1 MAASPAR
8 DERRAPAGWALG
20 VIVVVDNRDSYTYNL
35 VQLLL
40 ELSDQEV
47 RVVDAGDMQAVD
59 ACLGWVSEGLVAGV
73 VISPGPGHPAEP
85 ADFAGSAVVLDAAL
99 AEERLPVLGV
109 CLGHEGIAVR
119 YGGEVVPAPEAKH
132 GWRSPL
138 SHDGSGPFAGV
149 PQGSLVTRYH
159 SLVVSEPLPSGLRVT
174 ARSEDGVVQGLEV
187 EGRPVWG
194 VQFHPESIASEH
206 GRQMVANFVD
216 AVDAAGLGA
225 PPRGARGARR
235 ARGQRDASRRPAE
248 IGAFPR
254 PAARELFVASR
265 VVRGPQPEGTAA
277 AEAAAAVIYRE
288 VLRRGSA
295 SVWVDVPDDT
305 GRQARFSILADD
317 APIGIGTCPAH
328 AARLDGSDE
337 AAHETEPGCETCEPA
352 RVLRLDGDGSFE
364 TVQRELEAMR
374 AVGGDGLAFRGG
386 LLGYFGYELGV
397 RMLGVLPR
405 EAEETASPLPD
416 AWWLDPRRA
425 VLVDRATGA
434 VTVVATASS
443 GALAEAGA
451 ERFSSEVGEA
461 LEASGGERQH
471 ALPDVGRA
479 RAMLQGPDV
488 LADGAW
494 HTSREQYA
502 ADIDRCRDHLLAGDS
517 YELCLTNA
525 FRPHDDPDPLSLF
538 LEVRAADPAPYAALL
553 EFDGGAVVSASP
565 ERLLRGTPDGE
576 YETKPIKGTAAR
588 ASDPLADA
596 AAARDLANDPKVF
609 AENLMIVDLLRNDL
623 GRVCT
628 PGSVH
633 VPSLMAVESY
643 TTVHQL
649 VTTVRGSAPGVPPLD
664 VVRALFP
671 GGSMTG
677 APKLR
682 SVELLRDIEGR
693 DRGVYAGA
701 LGVLG
706 ADGSTELSIV
716 IRTAVR
722 DARGWSIGAGGA
734 IVLAS
739 DPESETVEVELKAS
753 ALRRAFTRAVSR

>member
-1 MAASPAR
+1 MI
-8 DERRAPAGWALG
+8 L
-20 VIVVVDNRDSYTYNL
+20 VVDNRDSYTYNL

-40 ELSDQEV
+40 ELSDHEV
-47 RVVDAGDMQAVD
+47 RVVDAGDPAAIGD
-59 ACLGWVSEGLVAGV
+59 CLGWISAGLVSGL
-73 VISPGPGHPAEP
+73 VISPGPGHPANLI
-85 ADFAGSAVVLDAAL
+85 DFEGSARVLDAAL
-99 AEERLPVLGV
+99 APRSNLPVFGV
-109 CLGHEGIAVR
+109 CLGHQGIALSL
-119 YGGEVVPAPEAKH
+119 GGEVVAAPEAKH

-138 SHDGSGPFAGV
+138 RHDGVGLFAGI
-149 PQGSLVTRYH
+149 PQGTLVTRYH
-159 SLVVSEPLPSGLRVT
+159 SLAVREPLPAGLRVT

-206 GRQMVANFVD
+206 GRQLVANFVA
-216 AVDAAGLGA
+216 AVDAADAVGHGPADHAHRDSPDRDGVDATADGGA
-225 PPRGARGARR
+225 SAR
-235 ARGQRDASRRPAE
+235 SE
-248 IGAFPR
+248 VS
-254 PAARELFVASR
+254 ELFVASR
-265 VVRGPQPEGTAA
+265 LVRGPRADGRAA
-277 AEAAAAVIYRE
+277 AESAATIVYRD
-288 VLRRGSA
+288 VLRRASA
-295 SVWVDVPDDT
+295 SVWVDVPDEN
-305 GRQARFSILADD
+305 GRQARWSILADD
-317 APIGIGTCPAH
+317 APIS
-328 AARLDGSDE
+328 DGQS
-337 AAHETEPGCETCEPA
+337 TSEPA
-352 RVLRLDGDGSFE
+352 RVLRLLGDGSFE
-364 TVQRELEAMR
+364 AAQRTLEQMR
-374 AVGGDGLAFRGG
+374 PVGAEGLAFRGG
-386 LLGYFGYELGV
+386 LLGYFGYELGL
-397 RMLGVLPR
+397 RMLGLEPTTGGDDN
-405 EAEETASPLPD
+405 AETLPD

-434 VTVVATASS
+434 VTVIATASTL
-443 GALAEAGA
+443 ALAEAAA
-451 ERFSSEVGEA
+451 ELFAAEVDAA
-461 LEASGGERQH
+461 LDNEDGVRASRAARSARALASARSARSADSARALDSARASGRVDSGD
-471 ALPDVGRA
+471 LPDAGGTLVRGTWR
-479 RAMLQGPDV
+479 
-488 LADGAW
+488 
-494 HTSREQYA
+494 TSREQYA
-502 ADIDRCRDHLLAGDS
+502 ADIARCREYLLAGDS
-517 YELCLTNA
+517 YEMCLTNE
-525 FRPHDDPDPLSLF
+525 FRPDTDADPDALDLF
-538 LEVRAADPAPYAALL
+538 LELRASDPAPYAALL

-565 ERLLRGTPDGE
+565 ERFLRGTTGGD

-588 ASDPLADA
+588 ASDPLVDA

-643 TTVHQL
+643 ATVHQL

-682 SVELLRDIEGR
+682 SVELLRDIERR

-739 DPESETVEVELKAS
+739 DPEAETLEVELKAS
-753 ALRRAFTRAVSR
+753 ALRRAFARAARG

>member
-1 MAASPAR
+1 M
-8 DERRAPAGWALG
+8 
-20 VIVVVDNRDSYTYNL
+20 IVVVDNRDSYTYNL

-40 ELSDQEV
+40 ELSDHEV
-47 RVVDAGDMQAVD
+47 RVVDAGDPAAIGD
-59 ACLGWVSEGLVAGV
+59 CLGWISAGLVSGL
-73 VISPGPGHPAEP
+73 VISPGPGHPANLI
-85 ADFAGSAVVLDAAL
+85 DFEGSARVLDAAL
-99 AEERLPVLGV
+99 APRSNLPVFGV
-109 CLGHEGIAVR
+109 CLGHQGIALSL
-119 YGGEVVPAPEAKH
+119 GGEVVAAPEAKH

-138 SHDGSGPFAGV
+138 RHDGVGLFAGI
-149 PQGSLVTRYH
+149 PQGTLVTRYH
-159 SLVVSEPLPSGLRVT
+159 SLAVREPLPAGLRVT

-206 GRQMVANFVD
+206 GRQLVANFVA
-216 AVDAAGLGA
+216 AVDAADAVGHGPADHAHRDSPDREGVDATADGGA
-225 PPRGARGARR
+225 SAR
-235 ARGQRDASRRPAE
+235 SE
-248 IGAFPR
+248 VS
-254 PAARELFVASR
+254 ELFVASR
-265 VVRGPQPEGTAA
+265 LVRGPRADGRAA
-277 AEAAAAVIYRE
+277 AESAATIVYRD
-288 VLRRGSA
+288 VLRRASA
-295 SVWVDVPDDT
+295 SVWVDVPDEN
-305 GRQARFSILADD
+305 GRQARWSILADD
-317 APIGIGTCPAH
+317 APIS
-328 AARLDGSDE
+328 DGQS
-337 AAHETEPGCETCEPA
+337 TSEPA
-352 RVLRLDGDGSFE
+352 RVLRLLGDGSFE
-364 TVQRELEAMR
+364 AAQRTLEQMR
-374 AVGGDGLAFRGG
+374 PVGAEGLAFRGG
-386 LLGYFGYELGV
+386 LLGYFGYELGL
-397 RMLGVLPR
+397 RMLGLEPTTGGDDN
-405 EAEETASPLPD
+405 AETLPD

-434 VTVVATASS
+434 VTVIATASTL
-443 GALAEAGA
+443 ALAEAAA
-451 ERFSSEVGEA
+451 ELFAAEVDAA
-461 LEASGGERQH
+461 LDNEDGVRASRAARSARALDSARASGRVDSGD
-471 ALPDVGRA
+471 LPDAGGTLVRGTWR
-479 RAMLQGPDV
+479 
-488 LADGAW
+488 
-494 HTSREQYA
+494 TSREQYA
-502 ADIDRCRDHLLAGDS
+502 ADIARCREYLLAGDS
-517 YELCLTNA
+517 YELCLTNE
-525 FRPHDDPDPLSLF
+525 FRPDTDADPDALDLF
-538 LEVRAADPAPYAALL
+538 LELRASDPAPYAALL

-565 ERLLRGTPDGE
+565 ERFLRGTTGGD

-588 ASDPLADA
+588 ASDPLVDA

-643 TTVHQL
+643 ATVHQL

-682 SVELLRDIEGR
+682 SVELLRDIERR

-739 DPESETVEVELKAS
+739 DPEAETLEVELKAS
-753 ALRRAFTRAVSR
+753 ALRRAFARAARG

>member
-1 MAASPAR
+1 MI
-8 DERRAPAGWALG
+8 L
-20 VIVVVDNRDSYTYNL
+20 VVDNRDSYTYNL

-40 ELSDQEV
+40 ELSDHEV
-47 RVVDAGDMQAVD
+47 RVVDAGDPAAIGD
-59 ACLGWVSEGLVAGV
+59 CLGWISAGLVSGL
-73 VISPGPGHPAEP
+73 VISPGPGHPANLI
-85 ADFAGSAVVLDAAL
+85 DFEGSARVLDAAL
-99 AEERLPVLGV
+99 APRSNLPVFGV
-109 CLGHEGIAVR
+109 CLGHQGIALSL
-119 YGGEVVPAPEAKH
+119 GGEVVAAPEAKH

-138 SHDGSGPFAGV
+138 RHDGVGLFAGI
-149 PQGSLVTRYH
+149 PQGTLVTRYH
-159 SLVVSEPLPSGLRVT
+159 SLAVREPLPAGLRVT

-206 GRQMVANFVD
+206 GRQLVANFVA
-216 AVDAAGLGA
+216 AVDAADAVGHGPADHAHRDSPDRDGVDATADGGA
-225 PPRGARGARR
+225 SAR
-235 ARGQRDASRRPAE
+235 SE
-248 IGAFPR
+248 VS
-254 PAARELFVASR
+254 ELFVASR
-265 VVRGPQPEGTAA
+265 LVRGPRADGRAA
-277 AEAAAAVIYRE
+277 AESAATIVYRD
-288 VLRRGSA
+288 VLRRASA
-295 SVWVDVPDDT
+295 SVWVDVPDEN
-305 GRQARFSILADD
+305 GRQARWSILADD
-317 APIGIGTCPAH
+317 APIS
-328 AARLDGSDE
+328 DGQS
-337 AAHETEPGCETCEPA
+337 TSEPA
-352 RVLRLDGDGSFE
+352 RVLRLLGDGSFE
-364 TVQRELEAMR
+364 AAQRTLEQMR
-374 AVGGDGLAFRGG
+374 PVGAEGLAFRGG
-386 LLGYFGYELGV
+386 LLGYFGYELGL
-397 RMLGVLPR
+397 RMLGLEPTTGGDDN
-405 EAEETASPLPD
+405 AETLPD

-434 VTVVATASS
+434 VTVIATASTL
-443 GALAEAGA
+443 ALAEAAA
-451 ERFSSEVGEA
+451 ELFAAEVDAA
-461 LEASGGERQH
+461 LDNEDGVRASRAARSARALASARSARSADSARALDSARASGRVDSGD
-471 ALPDVGRA
+471 LPDAGGTLVRGTWR
-479 RAMLQGPDV
+479 
-488 LADGAW
+488 
-494 HTSREQYA
+494 TSREQYA
-502 ADIDRCRDHLLAGDS
+502 ADIARCREYLLAGDS
-517 YELCLTNA
+517 YELCLTNE
-525 FRPHDDPDPLSLF
+525 FRPDTDADPDALDLF
-538 LEVRAADPAPYAALL
+538 LELRASDPAPYAALL

-565 ERLLRGTPDGE
+565 ERFLRGTTGGD

-588 ASDPLADA
+588 ASDPLVDA

-643 TTVHQL
+643 ATVHQL

-682 SVELLRDIEGR
+682 SVELLRDIERR

-739 DPESETVEVELKAS
+739 DPEAETLEVELKAS
-753 ALRRAFTRAVSR
+753 ALRRAFARAARG

>member
-1 MAASPAR
+1 MAASPAG

-40 ELSDQEV
+40 ELSDHDV

-59 ACLGWVSEGLVAGV
+59 ACLGWVSDGLVAGV

-85 ADFAGSAVVLDAAL
+85 ADFEGSAIVLDAAL

-109 CLGHEGIAVR
+109 CLGHEGIALR

-149 PQGSLVTRYH
+149 PQDSLVTRYH

-187 EGRPVWG
+187 EGRPIWG

-225 PPRGARGARR
+225 PARR
-235 ARGQRDASRRPAE
+235 TRHARVQREASRRPA
-248 IGAFPR
+248 
-254 PAARELFVASR
+254 ARDLFVASR

-295 SVWVDVPDDT
+295 SAWVDVPDDT

-317 APIGIGTCPAH
+317 APIGTGTCAPICAGSR
-328 AARLDGSDE
+328 AAYDARVDGSDE

-364 TVQRELEAMR
+364 TVQRELEGMR
-374 AVGGDGLAFRGG
+374 AVGGEGLAFRGG

-397 RMLGVLPR
+397 RMLGVGPR
-405 EAEETASPLPD
+405 EAQETASALPD

-451 ERFSSEVGEA
+451 ERFSKEISGA
-461 LEASGGERQH
+461 LETSGDERRH
-471 ALPDVGRA
+471 ALPDAGRA
-479 RAMLQGPDV
+479 PAMSQCPDV
-488 LADGAW
+488 LADGSW
-494 HTSREQYA
+494 HTSRERYA
-502 ADIDRCRDHLLAGDS
+502 ADIERCREHLLAGDS
-517 YELCLTNA
+517 YELCLTNE
-525 FRPHDDPDPLSLF
+525 FRPHADPDPLSLF

-682 SVELLRDIEGR
+682 SVELLRDIEDR
-693 DRGVYAGA
+693 DRGVYSGA

-739 DPESETVEVELKAS
+739 DPESETLEVELKAS

>member
-1 MAASPAR
+1 M
-8 DERRAPAGWALG
+8 
-20 VIVVVDNRDSYTYNL
+20 IVVVDNRDSYTYNL

-40 ELSDQEV
+40 ELSDHEV
-47 RVVDAGDMQAVD
+47 RVVDAGDPAAIGD
-59 ACLGWVSEGLVAGV
+59 CLGWISAGLVSGL
-73 VISPGPGHPAEP
+73 VISPGPGHPANLI
-85 ADFAGSAVVLDAAL
+85 DFEGSARVLDAAL
-99 AEERLPVLGV
+99 APRSNLPVFGV
-109 CLGHEGIAVR
+109 CLGHQGIALSL
-119 YGGEVVPAPEAKH
+119 GGEVVAAPEAKH

-138 SHDGSGPFAGV
+138 RHDGVGLFAGI
-149 PQGSLVTRYH
+149 PQGTLVTRYH
-159 SLVVSEPLPSGLRVT
+159 SLAVREPLPAGLRVT

-206 GRQMVANFVD
+206 GRQLVANFVA
-216 AVDAAGLGA
+216 AVDAADAVGHGPADHAHRDSPDRDGVDATADGGA
-225 PPRGARGARR
+225 SAR
-235 ARGQRDASRRPAE
+235 SE
-248 IGAFPR
+248 VS
-254 PAARELFVASR
+254 ELFVASR
-265 VVRGPQPEGTAA
+265 LVRGPRADGRAA
-277 AEAAAAVIYRE
+277 AESAATIVYRD
-288 VLRRGSA
+288 VLRRASA
-295 SVWVDVPDDT
+295 SVWVDVPDEN
-305 GRQARFSILADD
+305 GRQARWSILADD
-317 APIGIGTCPAH
+317 APIS
-328 AARLDGSDE
+328 DGQS
-337 AAHETEPGCETCEPA
+337 TSEPA
-352 RVLRLDGDGSFE
+352 RVLRLLGDGSFE
-364 TVQRELEAMR
+364 AAQRTLEQMR
-374 AVGGDGLAFRGG
+374 PVGAEGLAFRGG
-386 LLGYFGYELGV
+386 LLGYFGYELGL
-397 RMLGVLPR
+397 RMLGLEPTTGGDDN
-405 EAEETASPLPD
+405 AETLPD

-434 VTVVATASS
+434 VTVIATASTL
-443 GALAEAGA
+443 ALAEAAA
-451 ERFSSEVGEA
+451 ELFAAEVDAA
-461 LEASGGERQH
+461 LDNEDGVRASRAARSARALASARSARSARSADSARALDSARASGRVDSGD
-471 ALPDVGRA
+471 LPDAGGTLVRGTWR
-479 RAMLQGPDV
+479 
-488 LADGAW
+488 
-494 HTSREQYA
+494 TSREQYA
-502 ADIDRCRDHLLAGDS
+502 ADIARCREYLLAGDS
-517 YELCLTNA
+517 YELCLTNE
-525 FRPHDDPDPLSLF
+525 FRPDTDADPDALDLF
-538 LEVRAADPAPYAALL
+538 LELRASDPAPYAALL

-565 ERLLRGTPDGE
+565 ERFLRGTTGGD

-588 ASDPLADA
+588 ASDPLVDA

-643 TTVHQL
+643 ATVHQL

-682 SVELLRDIEGR
+682 SVELLRDIERR

-739 DPESETVEVELKAS
+739 DPEAETLEVELKAS
-753 ALRRAFTRAVSR
+753 ALRRAFARAARG

>member
-1 MAASPAR
+1 M
-8 DERRAPAGWALG
+8 
-20 VIVVVDNRDSYTYNL
+20 IVVVDNRDSYTYNL

-40 ELSDQEV
+40 ELSDHEV
-47 RVVDAGDMQAVD
+47 RVVDAGDPAAIGD
-59 ACLGWVSEGLVAGV
+59 CLGWISAGLVSGL
-73 VISPGPGHPAEP
+73 VISPGPGHPANLI
-85 ADFAGSAVVLDAAL
+85 DFEGSARVLDAAL
-99 AEERLPVLGV
+99 APRSNLPVFGV
-109 CLGHEGIAVR
+109 CLGHQGIALSL
-119 YGGEVVPAPEAKH
+119 GGEVVAAPEAKH

-138 SHDGSGPFAGV
+138 RHDGVGLFAGI
-149 PQGSLVTRYH
+149 PQGTLVTRYH
-159 SLVVSEPLPSGLRVT
+159 SLAVREPLPAGLRVT

-206 GRQMVANFVD
+206 GRQLVANFVA
-216 AVDAAGLGA
+216 AVDAADAVGHGPADHAHRDSPDREGVDATADGGA
-225 PPRGARGARR
+225 SAR
-235 ARGQRDASRRPAE
+235 SE
-248 IGAFPR
+248 VS
-254 PAARELFVASR
+254 ELFVASR
-265 VVRGPQPEGTAA
+265 LVRGPRADGRAA
-277 AEAAAAVIYRE
+277 AESAATIVYRD
-288 VLRRGSA
+288 VLRRASA
-295 SVWVDVPDDT
+295 SVWVDVPDEN
-305 GRQARFSILADD
+305 GRQARWSILADD
-317 APIGIGTCPAH
+317 APIS
-328 AARLDGSDE
+328 DGQS
-337 AAHETEPGCETCEPA
+337 TSEPA
-352 RVLRLDGDGSFE
+352 RVLRLLGDGSFE
-364 TVQRELEAMR
+364 AAQRTLEQMR
-374 AVGGDGLAFRGG
+374 PVGAEGLAFRGG
-386 LLGYFGYELGV
+386 LLGYFGYELGL
-397 RMLGVLPR
+397 RMLGLEPTTGGDDN
-405 EAEETASPLPD
+405 AETLPD

-434 VTVVATASS
+434 VTVIATASTL
-443 GALAEAGA
+443 ALAEAAA
-451 ERFSSEVGEA
+451 ELFAAEVDAA
-461 LEASGGERQH
+461 LDNEDGVRASRAARSARALASARSARSADSARALDSARASGRVDSGD
-471 ALPDVGRA
+471 LPDAGGTLVRGTWR
-479 RAMLQGPDV
+479 
-488 LADGAW
+488 
-494 HTSREQYA
+494 TSREQYA
-502 ADIDRCRDHLLAGDS
+502 ADIARCREYLLAGDS
-517 YELCLTNA
+517 YELCLTNE
-525 FRPHDDPDPLSLF
+525 FRPDTDADPDALDLF
-538 LEVRAADPAPYAALL
+538 LELRASDPAPYAALL

-565 ERLLRGTPDGE
+565 ERFLRGTTGGD

-588 ASDPLADA
+588 ASDPLVDA

-643 TTVHQL
+643 ATVHQL

-682 SVELLRDIEGR
+682 SVELLRDIERR

-739 DPESETVEVELKAS
+739 DPEAETLEVELKAS
-753 ALRRAFTRAVSR
+753 ALRRAFARAARG

>member
-1 MAASPAR
+1 M
-8 DERRAPAGWALG
+8 
-20 VIVVVDNRDSYTYNL
+20 IVVVDNRDSYTYNL

-40 ELSDQEV
+40 ELSDHEV
-47 RVVDAGDMQAVD
+47 RVVDAGDPAAIGD
-59 ACLGWVSEGLVAGV
+59 CLGWISAGLVSGL
-73 VISPGPGHPAEP
+73 VISPGPGHPANLI
-85 ADFAGSAVVLDAAL
+85 DFEGSARVLDAAL
-99 AEERLPVLGV
+99 APRSNLPVFGV
-109 CLGHEGIAVR
+109 CLGHQGIALSL
-119 YGGEVVPAPEAKH
+119 GGEVVAAPEAKH

-138 SHDGSGPFAGV
+138 RHDGVGLFAGI
-149 PQGSLVTRYH
+149 PQGTLVTRYH
-159 SLVVSEPLPSGLRVT
+159 SLAVREPLPAGLRVT

-206 GRQMVANFVD
+206 GRQLVANFVA
-216 AVDAAGLGA
+216 AVDAADAVGHGPADHAHRDSPDRDGVDATADGGA
-225 PPRGARGARR
+225 SAR
-235 ARGQRDASRRPAE
+235 SE
-248 IGAFPR
+248 VS
-254 PAARELFVASR
+254 ELFVASR
-265 VVRGPQPEGTAA
+265 LVRGPRADGRAA
-277 AEAAAAVIYRE
+277 AESAATIVYRD
-288 VLRRGSA
+288 VLRRASA
-295 SVWVDVPDDT
+295 SVWVDVPDEN
-305 GRQARFSILADD
+305 GRQARWSILADD
-317 APIGIGTCPAH
+317 APIS
-328 AARLDGSDE
+328 DGQS
-337 AAHETEPGCETCEPA
+337 TSEPA
-352 RVLRLDGDGSFE
+352 RVLRLLGDGSFE
-364 TVQRELEAMR
+364 AAQRTLEQMR
-374 AVGGDGLAFRGG
+374 PVGAEGLAFRGG
-386 LLGYFGYELGV
+386 LLGYFGYELGL
-397 RMLGVLPR
+397 RMLGLEPTTGGDDN
-405 EAEETASPLPD
+405 AETLPD

-434 VTVVATASS
+434 VTVIATASTL
-443 GALAEAGA
+443 ALAEAAA
-451 ERFSSEVGEA
+451 ELFAAEVDAA
-461 LEASGGERQH
+461 LDNEDGVRASRAARSADSARALDSARASGRVDSGD
-471 ALPDVGRA
+471 LPDAGGTLVRGTWR
-479 RAMLQGPDV
+479 
-488 LADGAW
+488 
-494 HTSREQYA
+494 TSREQYA
-502 ADIDRCRDHLLAGDS
+502 ADIARCREYLLAGDS
-517 YELCLTNA
+517 YELCLTNE
-525 FRPHDDPDPLSLF
+525 FRPDTDADPDALDLF
-538 LEVRAADPAPYAALL
+538 LELRASDPAPYAALL

-565 ERLLRGTPDGE
+565 ERFLRGTTGGD

-588 ASDPLADA
+588 ASDPLVDA

-643 TTVHQL
+643 ATVHQL

-682 SVELLRDIEGR
+682 SVELLRDIERR

-739 DPESETVEVELKAS
+739 DPEAETLEVELKAS
-753 ALRRAFTRAVSR
+753 ALRRAFARAARG

>member
-1 MAASPAR
+1 M
-8 DERRAPAGWALG
+8 
-20 VIVVVDNRDSYTYNL
+20 IVVVDNRDSYTYNL

-40 ELSDQEV
+40 ELSDHEV
-47 RVVDAGDMQAVD
+47 RVVDAGDPAAICD
-59 ACLGWVSEGLVAGV
+59 CLGWISAGLVSGL
-73 VISPGPGHPAEP
+73 VISPGPGHPANLI
-85 ADFAGSAVVLDAAL
+85 DFEGSARVLDAAL
-99 AEERLPVLGV
+99 APRSNLPVFGV
-109 CLGHEGIAVR
+109 CLGHQGIALSL
-119 YGGEVVPAPEAKH
+119 GGEVVAAPEAKH

-138 SHDGSGPFAGV
+138 RHDGVGLFAGI
-149 PQGSLVTRYH
+149 PQGTLVTRYH
-159 SLVVSEPLPSGLRVT
+159 SLAVREPLPAGLRVT

-206 GRQMVANFVD
+206 GRQLVANFVA
-216 AVDAAGLGA
+216 AVDAADAVGHGPADHAHRDSPDRDGVDATADGGA
-225 PPRGARGARR
+225 SAR
-235 ARGQRDASRRPAE
+235 SE
-248 IGAFPR
+248 VS
-254 PAARELFVASR
+254 ELFVASR
-265 VVRGPQPEGTAA
+265 LVRGPRADGRAA
-277 AEAAAAVIYRE
+277 AESAATIVYRD
-288 VLRRGSA
+288 VLRRASA
-295 SVWVDVPDDT
+295 SVWVDVPDEN
-305 GRQARFSILADD
+305 GRQARWSILADD
-317 APIGIGTCPAH
+317 APIS
-328 AARLDGSDE
+328 DGQS
-337 AAHETEPGCETCEPA
+337 TSEPA
-352 RVLRLDGDGSFE
+352 RVLRLLGDGSFE
-364 TVQRELEAMR
+364 AAQRTLEQMR
-374 AVGGDGLAFRGG
+374 PVGAEGLAFRGG
-386 LLGYFGYELGV
+386 LLGYFGYELGL
-397 RMLGVLPR
+397 RMLGLEPTTGGDDN
-405 EAEETASPLPD
+405 AETLPD

-434 VTVVATASS
+434 VTVIATASTL
-443 GALAEAGA
+443 ALAEAAA
-451 ERFSSEVGEA
+451 ELFAAEVDAA
-461 LEASGGERQH
+461 LDNEDGVRASRAARSARALASARSARSARSADSARALDSARASGRVDSGD
-471 ALPDVGRA
+471 LPDAGGTLVRGTWR
-479 RAMLQGPDV
+479 
-488 LADGAW
+488 
-494 HTSREQYA
+494 TSREQYA
-502 ADIDRCRDHLLAGDS
+502 ADIARCREYLLAGDS
-517 YELCLTNA
+517 YELCLTNE
-525 FRPHDDPDPLSLF
+525 FRPDTDADPDALDLF
-538 LEVRAADPAPYAALL
+538 LELRASDPAPYAALL

-565 ERLLRGTPDGE
+565 ERFLRGTTGGD

-588 ASDPLADA
+588 ASDPLVDA

-643 TTVHQL
+643 ATVHQL

-682 SVELLRDIEGR
+682 SVELLRDIERR

-739 DPESETVEVELKAS
+739 DPEAETLEVELKAS
-753 ALRRAFTRAVSR
+753 ALRRAFARAARG

>member
-1 MAASPAR
+1 M
-8 DERRAPAGWALG
+8 
-20 VIVVVDNRDSYTYNL
+20 IVVVDNRDSYTYNL

-40 ELSDQEV
+40 ELSDHEV
-47 RVVDAGDMQAVD
+47 RVVDAGDPAAICD
-59 ACLGWVSEGLVAGV
+59 CLGWISAGLVSGL
-73 VISPGPGHPAEP
+73 VISPGPGHPANLI
-85 ADFAGSAVVLDAAL
+85 DFEGSARVLDAAL
-99 AEERLPVLGV
+99 APRSNLPVFGV
-109 CLGHEGIAVR
+109 CLGHQGIALSL
-119 YGGEVVPAPEAKH
+119 GGEVVAAPEAKH

-138 SHDGSGPFAGV
+138 RHDGVGLFAGI
-149 PQGSLVTRYH
+149 PQGTLVTRYH
-159 SLVVSEPLPSGLRVT
+159 SLAVREPLPAGLRVT

-206 GRQMVANFVD
+206 GRQLVANFVA
-216 AVDAAGLGA
+216 AVDAADAVGHGPADHAHRDSPDREGVDATADGGA
-225 PPRGARGARR
+225 SAR
-235 ARGQRDASRRPAE
+235 SE
-248 IGAFPR
+248 VS
-254 PAARELFVASR
+254 ELFVASR
-265 VVRGPQPEGTAA
+265 LVRGPRADGRAA
-277 AEAAAAVIYRE
+277 AESAATIVYRD
-288 VLRRGSA
+288 VLRRASA
-295 SVWVDVPDDT
+295 SVWVDVPDEN
-305 GRQARFSILADD
+305 GRQARWSILADD
-317 APIGIGTCPAH
+317 APIS
-328 AARLDGSDE
+328 DGQS
-337 AAHETEPGCETCEPA
+337 TSEPA
-352 RVLRLDGDGSFE
+352 RVLRLLGDGSFE
-364 TVQRELEAMR
+364 AAQRTLEQMR
-374 AVGGDGLAFRGG
+374 PVGAEGLAFRGG
-386 LLGYFGYELGV
+386 LLGYFGYELGL
-397 RMLGVLPR
+397 RMLGLEPTTGGDDN
-405 EAEETASPLPD
+405 AETLPD

-434 VTVVATASS
+434 VTVIATASTL
-443 GALAEAGA
+443 ALAEAAA
-451 ERFSSEVGEA
+451 ELFAAEVDAA
-461 LEASGGERQH
+461 LDNEDGVRASRAARSARALASARSADSARALDSARASGRVDSGD
-471 ALPDVGRA
+471 LPDAGGTLVRGTWR
-479 RAMLQGPDV
+479 
-488 LADGAW
+488 
-494 HTSREQYA
+494 TSREQYA
-502 ADIDRCRDHLLAGDS
+502 ADIARCREYLLAGDS
-517 YELCLTNA
+517 YELCLTNE
-525 FRPHDDPDPLSLF
+525 FRPDTDADPDALDLF
-538 LEVRAADPAPYAALL
+538 LELRASDPAPYAALL

-565 ERLLRGTPDGE
+565 ERFLRGTTGGD
-576 YETKPIKGTAAR
+576 YETKPIKGTAER
-588 ASDPLADA
+588 ASDPLVDA

-643 TTVHQL
+643 ATVHQL

-682 SVELLRDIEGR
+682 SVELLRDIERR

-739 DPESETVEVELKAS
+739 DPEAETLEVELKAS
-753 ALRRAFTRAVSR
+753 ALRRAFARAARG

>member
-1 MAASPAR
+1 M
-8 DERRAPAGWALG
+8 
-20 VIVVVDNRDSYTYNL
+20 IVVVDNRDSYTYNL

-40 ELSDQEV
+40 ELSDHEV
-47 RVVDAGDMQAVD
+47 RVVDAGDPAAIGD
-59 ACLGWVSEGLVAGV
+59 CLGWISAGLVSGL
-73 VISPGPGHPAEP
+73 VISPGPGHPANLI
-85 ADFAGSAVVLDAAL
+85 DFEGSARVLDAAL
-99 AEERLPVLGV
+99 APRSNLPVFGV
-109 CLGHEGIAVR
+109 CLGHQGIALSL
-119 YGGEVVPAPEAKH
+119 GGEVVAAPEAKH

-138 SHDGSGPFAGV
+138 RHDGVGLFAGI
-149 PQGSLVTRYH
+149 PQGTLVTRYH
-159 SLVVSEPLPSGLRVT
+159 SLAVREPLPAGLRVT

-206 GRQMVANFVD
+206 GRQLVANFVA
-216 AVDAAGLGA
+216 AVDAADAVGHGPADHAHRDSPDRDGVDATADGGA
-225 PPRGARGARR
+225 SAR
-235 ARGQRDASRRPAE
+235 SE
-248 IGAFPR
+248 VS
-254 PAARELFVASR
+254 ELFVASR
-265 VVRGPQPEGTAA
+265 LVRGPRADGRAA
-277 AEAAAAVIYRE
+277 AESAATIVYRD
-288 VLRRGSA
+288 VLRRASA
-295 SVWVDVPDDT
+295 SVWVDVPDEN
-305 GRQARFSILADD
+305 GRQARWSILADD
-317 APIGIGTCPAH
+317 APIS
-328 AARLDGSDE
+328 DGQS
-337 AAHETEPGCETCEPA
+337 TSEPA
-352 RVLRLDGDGSFE
+352 RVLRLLGDGSFE
-364 TVQRELEAMR
+364 AAQRTLEQMR
-374 AVGGDGLAFRGG
+374 PVGAEGLAFRGG
-386 LLGYFGYELGV
+386 LLGYFGYELGL
-397 RMLGVLPR
+397 RMLGLEPTTGGDDN
-405 EAEETASPLPD
+405 AETLPD

-434 VTVVATASS
+434 VTVIATASTL
-443 GALAEAGA
+443 ALAEAAA
-451 ERFSSEVGEA
+451 ELFAAEVDAA
-461 LEASGGERQH
+461 LDNEDGVRASRAARSARALASARSARSADSARALDSARASGRVDSGD
-471 ALPDVGRA
+471 LPDAGGTLVRGTWR
-479 RAMLQGPDV
+479 
-488 LADGAW
+488 
-494 HTSREQYA
+494 TSREQYA
-502 ADIDRCRDHLLAGDS
+502 ADIARCREYLLAGDS
-517 YELCLTNA
+517 YELCLTNE
-525 FRPHDDPDPLSLF
+525 FRPDTDADPDALDLF
-538 LEVRAADPAPYAALL
+538 LELRASDPAPYAALL

-565 ERLLRGTPDGE
+565 ERFLRGTTGGD

-588 ASDPLADA
+588 ASDPLVDA

-643 TTVHQL
+643 ATVHQL

-682 SVELLRDIEGR
+682 SVELLRDIERR

-739 DPESETVEVELKAS
+739 DPEAETLEVELKAS
-753 ALRRAFTRAVSR
+753 ALRRAFARAARG